1 MELMSLPG
9 KDLEFPEPTSIL
21 TQRHEQL
28 ETSWKE
34 GLGCLSGNQRKDY
47 LELVQSTTRRLA
59 DGSGPGE
66 WLFYQHFL
74 RGGCLQAMI
83 LHHGKPVYYFGIPL
97 KDWKFWDEAGPAPV
111 EGLDSIRVNRKE
123 ISIQA
128 VVPSG
133 SAHLIRHMLASE
145 LMPVATRILRSDA
158 GRNPENWIDS
168 VEDLSMYLSSR
179 IKRALE
185 KSQPVTISH
194 FLFQDLTRYVEEV
207 GEYWTLEIIDEI
219 RKTIKSNLKK
229 RDTLVSLTPVSH
241 LVLSTGP
248 TEEQIHKRFHHI
260 YFEIRSLILDYTIF
274 AATVETPDYRIA
286 DILEKLKL

>member
-1 MELMSLPG
+1 MERMSLPG
-9 KDLEFPEPTSIL
+9 KDLEFPESSSIL
-21 TQRHEQL
+21 TERQNQL

-34 GLGCLSGNQRKDY
+34 ALKSLPGNQRKDY
-47 LELVQSTTRRLA
+47 LELVQSTTRRLS

-97 KDWKFWDEAGPAPV
+97 KDWKFWDEPGPAPID
-111 EGLDSIRVNRKE
+111 GLESLRVNRKE

-128 VVPSG
+128 VVPSK
-133 SAHLIRHMLASE
+133 SSHLIRHMLSGE
-145 LMPVATRILRSDA
+145 LLPIATRILRADA

-168 VEDLSMYLSSR
+168 VQDLSMYLTSR

-207 GEYWTLEIIDEI
+207 GEFWTLEIIDEI
-219 RKTIKSNLKK
+219 RTTIKSNLKK

-248 TEEQIHKRFHHI
+248 REEQIRQRFHHI
-260 YFEIRSLILDYTIF
+260 YFEIRNLVLDYSIF